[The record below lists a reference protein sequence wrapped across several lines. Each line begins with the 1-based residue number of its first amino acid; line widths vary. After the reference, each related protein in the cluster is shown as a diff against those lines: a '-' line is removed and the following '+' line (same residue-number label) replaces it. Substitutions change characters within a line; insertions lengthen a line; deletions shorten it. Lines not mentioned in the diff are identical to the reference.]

1 MENLPTEL
9 KNLIEEKAYKMNYE
23 ECMKEMKEQN
33 KMICERLKNNSNNR
47 SVVEYI
53 EDDDGLYL

>member
-9 KNLIEEKAYKMNYE
+9 KNLIEEKSYKMNYE

-33 KMICERLKNNSNNR
+33 KMFWERLKNIWNNR